1 METNIRQQFIQSI
14 HCEAA
19 HSYWARDASS
29 WADQSIEQLLQAVD
43 SSHFALD
50 DWLRALIKMEA
61 WLQQENRSLK
71 RADRVA
77 YIECAASVT
86 DHLSDLAT
94 TVEEFL
100 ASYGCDQSSPLPP

>member
-1 METNIRQQFIQSI
+1 MDTTIRQQILQWI

-19 HSYWARDASS
+19 HSYWARDALQ
-29 WADQSIEQLLQAVD
+29 WTDACLEQLLQAVD
-43 SSHFALD
+43 TSNFALD

-61 WLQQENRSLK
+61 WLQYQNRSLK

-86 DHLSDLAT
+86 DQLSDLAS

-100 ASYGCDQSSPLPP
+100 DSHGCDQAAPL